1 MKRLFPILFLFMVSI
16 VACNSKTN
24 NVNQTATKGKTVTA
38 KDKSVVEKTKP
49 VITLYLQP
57 YNGFPQDK
65 VQKLQLDVQHCLDTL
80 IPERK
85 FVVKLKDNIDLP
97 KSCYYKPRSRWRADS
112 IIHYQNRIDGKNY
125 TMGVMSQDISTTV
138 HGYQDWGVQG
148 LGSMPGKNA
157 VVSSFRVKNKALL
170 YKVVVH
176 EFLHN
181 LGLDHCPYD
190 DRSCYICDADKH
202 PQLECQTRLCEHCK
216 KELLGKIKRK

>member
-1 MKRLFPILFLFMVSI
+1 MKRIFPILFLLMISI
-16 VACNSKTN
+16 VACNSKTD
-24 NVNQTATKGKTVTA
+24 NVNQTATKGKTVTS
-38 KDKSVVEKTKP
+38 KDKPVVVKTKP

-57 YNGFPQDK
+57 YNGFPYDK
-65 VQKLQLDVQHCLDTL
+65 VQKLQSDVQHCLDTL

-85 FVVKLKDNIDLP
+85 IVVKLKDNIDLP
-97 KSCYYKPRSRWRADS
+97 KSCYYKSRSRWRADS

-125 TMGVMSQDISTTV
+125 TMGVMSQDISTNV

-181 LGLDHCPYD
+181 LGLDHCPYN
-190 DRSCYICDADKH
+190 DRSCYICDAYEH
-202 PQLECQTRLCEHCK
+202 PQLECQTRLCERCK
-216 KELLGKIKRK
+216 KELLGKIKGR